1 MRRVL
6 LAGLVAAFASFAGSS
21 EVGSIAQVPS
31 GKSDAKPIVLSME
44 LFASRPVVRIGVNE
58 KGPFAFLISPEA
70 ETTLVDRMLADELN
84 LKSKDR
90 ASGGASFEVALDLA
104 STKLTVPVALTD
116 VAQLVPEFG
125 AAARPRGVI
134 SVTVWKEQ
142 LVTLDYPRWRVSI
155 EPGALPDADERA
167 VFRLTP
173 SREFIIPLA
182 AGERSV
188 PCRVDPLFSG
198 GILVP
203 ASFVK
208 ELKTVGKSMP
218 PRTVNTRTGPIDVQ
232 ETQLAVSAKLGG
244 FELLNPILQ
253 VSDRLPNAMVSGQ
266 TLAGF
271 SITYDLT
278 NGRARLERQKGSAGR
293 N

>member
-1 MRRVL
+1 MRTL
-6 LAGLVAAFASFAGSS
+6 LAGLVAAVASPLGLSDGR
-21 EVGSIAQVPS
+21 VPAQGPPA
-31 GKSDAKPIVLSME
+31 KADAKPVVLSME
-44 LFASRPVVRIGVNE
+44 LLASRPLIRISVNG
-58 KGPFAFLISPEA
+58 KGPFAFLISPEV
-70 ETTLVDRMLADELN
+70 ETTLVDRTLADELD
-84 LKSKDR
+84 LKTKDR
-90 ASGGASFEVALDLA
+90 ASGGASYDVALEFA
-104 STKLTVPVALTD
+104 STKVTVPVAVTD
-116 VAQLVPEFG
+116 IAHLVPEFG
-125 AAARPRGVI
+125 AGARPRGVI
-134 SVTVWKEQ
+134 SLTVWKEQ
-142 LVTLDYPRWRVSI
+142 LVTLDYSRWRVTI

-167 VFRLTP
+167 VFKLSP
-173 SREFIIPLA
+173 SRELIIPLM

-198 GILVP
+198 GIIVP

-218 PRTVNTRTGPIDVQ
+218 PRTVNTPKGPIDVQ
-232 ETQLAVSAKLGG
+232 ETQLAVSVKLGG
-244 FELLNPILQ
+244 FELLNPTLQ
-253 VSDRLPNAMVSGQ
+253 VSDRLPNAIVGGQ

>member
-1 MRRVL
+1 MSL
-6 LAGLVAAFASFAGSS
+6 
-21 EVGSIAQVPS
+21 
-31 GKSDAKPIVLSME
+31 
-44 LFASRPVVRIGVNE
+44 
-58 KGPFAFLISPEA
+58 
-70 ETTLVDRMLADELN
+70 
-84 LKSKDR
+84 
-90 ASGGASFEVALDLA
+90 
-104 STKLTVPVALTD
+104 
-116 VAQLVPEFG
+116 
-125 AAARPRGVI
+125 
-134 SVTVWKEQ
+134 
-142 LVTLDYPRWRVSI
+142 

-167 VFRLTP
+167 VFKLSP
-173 SREFIIPLA
+173 SRELIIPPM

-198 GILVP
+198 GIIVP

-218 PRTVNTRTGPIDVQ
+218 PRTVNTPKGPIDVQ
-232 ETQLAVSAKLGG
+232 ETQLAVSVKLGG

-253 VSDRLPNAMVSGQ
+253 VSDRLPNAMVGGQ